1 MLLQIQLN
9 GETKEVPANFTAAQL
24 VAELGLAGK
33 RLAME
38 VNQEILPR
46 SAYETYRFQAND
58 KVEIVHAIG
67 GG

>member
-1 MLLQIQLN
+1 MNIIVN
-9 GETKEVPANFTAAQL
+9 GTPKDIEEGFSAAQL
-24 VAELGLAGK
+24 VEQLGLTGK

-46 SAYETYRFQAND
+46 SEYPSYLFQPGD
-58 KVEIVHAIG
+58 RVEIVHAIG